1 MDSCVS
7 KRMENAEKQEMKS
20 LAPGKGVQ
28 TTARKLPQID
38 SSGNGAEGDH
48 GMVELNHDGI
58 KTILE

>member
-28 TTARKLPQID
+28 ATARKLPQID
-38 SSGNGAEGDH
+38 SGGNDGAEGDYR
-48 GMVELNHDGI
+48 MMELNHDGI
-58 KTILE
+58 